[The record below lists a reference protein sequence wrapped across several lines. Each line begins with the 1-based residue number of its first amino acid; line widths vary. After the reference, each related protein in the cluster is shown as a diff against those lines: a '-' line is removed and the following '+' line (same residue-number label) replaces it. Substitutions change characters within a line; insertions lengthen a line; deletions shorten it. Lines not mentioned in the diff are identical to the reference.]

1 MGKNQRVVDRLA
13 RLISNAAR
21 PPGPCVRTFIRPN
34 CASTSPPMGTA
45 WSHAPR
51 IAFPATWLHIPVPR
65 RPARGADTRGPR
77 RYVGFYKDVHG
88 PPMTFACRSSS
99 EKKKCHLGVLSPCA
113 SCFFDSPCLFI
124 RAQTH
129 TITHLELSARPFVTP
144 LALTRQALHHAH
156 PRMIIA

>member
-34 CASTSPPMGTA
+34 CASTSPPVGTA

-88 PPMTFACRSSS
+88 PNLTLASRSRS
-99 EKKKCHLGVLSPCA
+99 EKKVHLARSAPRA

-129 TITHLELSARPFVTP
+129 TITHLELSTRPFVTP
-144 LALTRQALHHAH
+144 LALTRQTLNTSH
-156 PRMIIA
+156 PRMIIP

>member
-1 MGKNQRVVDRLA
+1 MGKNQRVVDLIA
-13 RLISNAAR
+13 RLIANSAR
-21 PPGPCVRTFIRPN
+21 PPGRSVMTLNPPN
-34 CASTSPPMGTA
+34 CSSTSPPVGTA

-99 EKKKCHLGVLSPCA
+99 EKKCHLGVLSPCA

-129 TITHLELSARPFVTP
+129 TITHLELSTRPFVTP

>member
-34 CASTSPPMGTA
+34 CASTSPSVGTA